1 MIVIPCE
8 VDVKDEGNNNFETTH
23 LITDAH
29 KYQFYYL
36 FHKTRFLS
44 LVNSAVGRRDKHI
57 HT

>member
-1 MIVIPCE
+1 M
-8 VDVKDEGNNNFETTH
+8 KDEGNNNFETTH

-36 FHKTRFLS
+36 FHKTGFLS